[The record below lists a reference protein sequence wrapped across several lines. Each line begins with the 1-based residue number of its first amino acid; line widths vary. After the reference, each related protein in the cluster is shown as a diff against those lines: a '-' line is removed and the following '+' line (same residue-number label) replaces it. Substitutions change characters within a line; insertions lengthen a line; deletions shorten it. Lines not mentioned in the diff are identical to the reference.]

1 MYILRF
7 INQNKNDN
15 NNNYW
20 KFATFHTFKFTHWWK
35 SSQTLHN
42 HEYQQYETCWM
53 YEHALAILNSLY
65 TYILAT
71 YTVKRSSQI
80 DEWYIVQC
88 TYNINANTSKKKK
101 RCSWFYIQCA
111 SAEKFIYLNYYD
123 IKILLVSV
131 LSRNHPSS
139 FDSISIVFKQR

>member
-1 MYILRF
+1 
-7 INQNKNDN
+7 
-15 NNNYW
+15 
-20 KFATFHTFKFTHWWK
+20 
-35 SSQTLHN
+35 
-42 HEYQQYETCWM
+42 M

-80 DEWYIVQC
+80 DEWFIVQC
-88 TYNINANTSKKKK
+88 KYNINANTSKKKK
-101 RCSWFYIQCA
+101 DADC
-111 SAEKFIYLNYYD
+111 YD